1 MMKRAITT
9 LFVAVALCGSTTPA
23 AAETA
28 DGSKMQFNFTEDGKN
43 FIRFLTW
50 HQIWGRYTQMNPG
63 TAVDGRALEHQL
75 DPGIRRSRFL
85 LFGRVADRLTLVFH
99 FGINNQTFNNMRKPQ
114 LYVHDVWLD
123 FDVVPGY
130 LGVGGGLHY
139 WNGIS
144 RMTNWSTIKFL
155 SLDAPISNWPTI
167 EITDQFA
174 RQMGVFFKGKVD
186 KLDYRFALNRPFQT
200 GSTDLSTFGEGLGYN
215 PTNGSPA
222 LAGYMMYQFWDQEGN
237 LLPYLVGTYIGT
249 KRVFNIGAG
258 FYYHPNQ
265 MRQRTAIE
273 GQVFDAANPATF
285 DEALHDGLV
294 LSGDVFLDLP
304 FGEKAE
310 NGAITA
316 YLAYYYLDF
325 GPDYVRNVGIMNIGR
340 PDGSSALTLNGP
352 GNGFPIIGTGHQV
365 YMQAG
370 YLLPFTLM
378 GTKLQ
383 PYVTTQVSA
392 FEGRDAI
399 AVTPEVGANWFIH
412 GHNAKL
418 TLMYRARPIFA
429 LDDNGESTVD
439 SYGSEAILQ
448 AQLFY

>member
-1 MMKRAITT
+1 MKRKIITLAT
-9 LFVAVALCGSTTPA
+9 LCVLAGAAAPA
-23 AAETA
+23 AAGTA

-63 TAVDGRALEHQL
+63 TAVNGRALEHQV

-85 LFGRVADRLTLVFH
+85 AFGRVADRLTLVFH
-99 FGINNQTFNNMRKPQ
+99 FGINNQTFNNARKPQ

-130 LGVGGGLHY
+130 LGVGAGLHY

-144 RMTNWSTIKFL
+144 RMTNWSTIKFM

-167 EITDQFA
+167 EKTDQFA
-174 RQMGVFFKGKVD
+174 RQMGVFFKGKAD

-200 GSTDLSTFGEGLGYN
+200 GSTDLTTFGEKLDYN
-215 PTNGSPA
+215 PTNGSPV
-222 LAGYMMYQFWDQEGN
+222 LAGYLMYQFWDQEGN
-237 LLPYLVGTYIGT
+237 LLPYLPGTYIGT
-249 KRVFNIGAG
+249 KSVFNVGAG
-258 FYYHPNQ
+258 FYYHPKQ
-265 MRQRTAIE
+265 MRMRTAKM
-273 GQVFDAANPATF
+273 GQVFDATDPSTF
-285 DEALHDGLV
+285 DESLHDGLV
-294 LSGDVFLDLP
+294 LSGDVFLDMP
-304 FGEKAE
+304 FGEKGAD
-310 NGAITA
+310 GAITA

-325 GPDYVRNVGIMNIGR
+325 GPDYVRNVGIMNIGAS
-340 PDGSSALTLNGP
+340 DGSANGSLNGP
-352 GNGFPIIGTGHQV
+352 GNGFPIIGTGHQL
-365 YMQAG
+365 YLQLG
-370 YLLPFTLM
+370 YVLPFSPW
-378 GTKLQ
+378 GHKFQ

-399 AVTPEVGANWFIH
+399 AFTPELGFNWFIH

-418 TLMYRARPIFA
+418 TAMYRARPVFA
-429 LDDNGESTVD
+429 LDTMSGDSTVD
-439 SYGSEAILQ
+439 SFKSEVIVQ